1 MQKKI
6 VVYWIAH
13 YCEVKNKKISKKKN
27 IKNFVKIGVCGRGGE
42 QCMMFVF
49 GIGGEDDFCVWGEEW
64 V

>member
-1 MQKKI
+1 MWK
-6 VVYWIAH
+6 
-13 YCEVKNKKISKKKN
+13 
-27 IKNFVKIGVCGRGGE
+27 GGGE

>member
-13 YCEVKNKKISKKKN
+13 YCEVKNKKISKKK
-27 IKNFVKIGVCGRGGE
+27 ILKILLKLVYVEGGGE